1 MRFHYTI
8 ASPAAIV
15 GGVAAAGGAIA
26 LLVRDAFVS
35 GWSVDHAL
43 MPVLVG
49 ITILAGHLL
58 WEALRR
64 GRLIAALGLALLAI
78 FGSSLT
84 VIEAMGRRAEVRDVK
99 VASAIDVETQRKQL
113 RTMLT
118 EAEEILGKHRALL
131 ATECASGKGKKC
143 DGMTYTVLTWE
154 SAVAGYE
161 AKLAKLGAPKPV
173 DPKGERVAAVVAF
186 FTSLKE
192 GDVKQGVALLEPF
205 AMPLFLELGSIVLFS
220 FGFSSGRKKPIAAEA
235 PAEQVTPVAAPKLP
249 PPKGGT
255 MTKLEAERDLV
266 MLLALGKSISSQ
278 DELAERWGVG
288 KGTASKWLSDWEERG
303 LVTRA
308 QYGRCKQI
316 VAA

>member
-15 GGVAAAGGAIA
+15 GGVAAAVGAIA
-26 LLVRDAFVS
+26 LLVRDAFTS

-49 ITILAGHLL
+49 VTILSGHLL

-64 GRLIAALGLALLAI
+64 GRVIAALGLALLAI
-78 FGSSLT
+78 FGSGLT

-99 VASAIDVETQRKQL
+99 VASAVDVETQRKHL
-113 RTMLT
+113 RVMLT
-118 EAEEILGKHRALL
+118 EAEEILAKHRALL

-220 FGFSSGRKKPIAAEA
+220 FGFSGRKKREIAAA
-235 PAEQVTPVAAPKLP
+235 VPAEQVTPVADPSSP
-249 PPKGGT
+249 SPKGGS

-266 MLLALGKSISSQ
+266 TLLALGKAIPSQ
-278 DELAERWGVG
+278 DWLAERWGVG
-288 KGTASKWLSDWEERG
+288 KGTISKWMSDWEERG
-303 LVTRA
+303 LVIRT
-308 QYGRCKQI
+308 QSGHCKVI
-316 VAA
+316 EAA

>member
-8 ASPAAIV
+8 ASPSAIV

-78 FGSSLT
+78 FGSGLT

-99 VASAIDVETQRKQL
+99 VASAIDVETQRKHL

-118 EAEEILGKHRALL
+118 EAEEILARHRATL
-131 ATECASGKGKKC
+131 ATECASGKGRKC

-161 AKLAKLGAPKPV
+161 TKLAKLGAPRPV

-220 FGFSSGRKKPIAAEA
+220 FGFSSGRRKPIVAEA
-235 PAEQVTPVAAPKLP
+235 PAEQVTPVADHQPL
-249 PPKGGT
+249 PPKGGSK
-255 MTKLEAERDLV
+255 TKIEAERDLV
-266 MLLALGKSISSQ
+266 MLLAMGTTIESQ
-278 DELAERWGVG
+278 DWLADRWGVG
-288 KGTASKWLSDWEERG
+288 KGTVSKWMVDWEERG
-303 LVTRA
+303 IVTRA
-308 QYGRCKQI
+308 QAGRCKQI

>member
-8 ASPAAIV
+8 ANPAAIV

-26 LLVRDAFVS
+26 LLVRDAFTS

-49 ITILAGHLL
+49 ITILSGHLL

-64 GRLIAALGLALLAI
+64 GRLIAAFGLALLAI
-78 FGSSLT
+78 FGSGLT

-99 VASAIDVETQRKQL
+99 VASAVDVETQRKHL
-113 RTMLT
+113 RVMLT
-118 EAEEILGKHRALL
+118 EAEEILAKHRALL

-192 GDVKQGVALLEPF
+192 GDVKKGVALLEPF

-220 FGFSSGRKKPIAAEA
+220 FGFSGRKKREIAAA
-235 PAEQVTPVAAPKLP
+235 VPAEQVTPVAEPMSP
-249 PPKGGT
+249 TPKGGS
-255 MTKLEAERDLV
+255 MTKIEAERDLV
-266 MLLALGKSISSQ
+266 TLLALGKAIPSQ
-278 DELAERWGVG
+278 DWLTERWGVG
-288 KGTASKWLSDWEERG
+288 KGTTSKWLADWEDRG
-303 LVTRA
+303 LVTRT
-308 QYGRCKQI
+308 QSGHCKLI
-316 VAA
+316 EPA